1 MGMLAKRQGKSD
13 GLDYWFESNTFH
25 VAGSFPDELRVGRD
39 TSMRLIKIKRMK
51 KISRRLLRRSLFLVG
66 KTEHWR

>member
-1 MGMLAKRQGKSD
+1 
-13 GLDYWFESNTFH
+13 